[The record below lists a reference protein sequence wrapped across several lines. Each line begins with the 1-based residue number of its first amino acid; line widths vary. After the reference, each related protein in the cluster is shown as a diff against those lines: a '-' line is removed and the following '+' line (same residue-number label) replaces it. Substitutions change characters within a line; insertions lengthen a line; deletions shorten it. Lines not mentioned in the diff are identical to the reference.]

1 MRFDFKHDCIPHHL
15 VAASHLPLVV
25 GHLFLVG
32 STILLLMTVAT
43 ASCNFGALGG
53 GDEHTANQDKELTV
67 AQIMNSLLKNS
78 DLN

>member
-1 MRFDFKHDCIPHHL
+1 MRFDFKDDCTPHHL
-15 VAASHLPLVV
+15 VAAFHLPSIV

-32 STILLLMTVAT
+32 STILLSMIVAT

-53 GDEHTANQDKELTV
+53 GDEHTANQDQELTV